1 LDGRLKVSVACSFD
15 ILSAKN
21 NENDLLSDERDSVV
35 GNLGTEVRCKS
46 EFMVDQRRLGQ
57 FEFALI

>member
-1 LDGRLKVSVACSFD
+1 MSVACSFD